1 MIARVERLFHGG
13 RRRLSRSEAL
23 IRLLRLPTS
32 ADAPTARG
40 LIMVQIDGLGERELR
55 RALDAGRLPF
65 LSRLLKQER
74 YQIHG
79 LYSGLPSST
88 PAVQGE
94 LFYGVRTAVPAF
106 GFIEPST
113 GRAAR
118 MSEPATARRVEDRL
132 TREGRKPLLSG
143 GSAYG
148 NIFTGGAAESHF
160 CASALGWGPVLSGL
174 RPIKAII
181 LGLAHLP
188 SLLRAGALLLIEA
201 GLAIVDAVRGVAAGQ
216 SLRDEIRFVPVR
228 VAVTVLLRELAIV
241 GASLDAARGLPII
254 HLNLLGYDEQAHRRG
269 PSSAFA
275 HWTLKGIDAAI
286 ERLWDA
292 AHSSHRRDYD
302 LWVYSDH
309 GQAEAQPFEA
319 LTGQDLRAA
328 LGGSP
333 SPVKRAP
340 TSHAHLLGRK
350 SDPPAADANA
360 PFDIAVLGRLGAVRL
375 KHGAD
380 RMRAA
385 EAAVAAGVPLTL
397 VRDTHGMVQAVT
409 PQGRY
414 ALPEQAAA
422 VLGQDHPYL
431 DQAAQDLEALG
442 RHPSGGD
449 FMVVGW
455 RAGGPSVTFNGEH
468 GAHGGPA
475 PDEVSAFALLPP
487 GAPVSGALLRPE
499 DLRRAA
505 RAWLD
510 VGGQRTPSRPDRLR
524 VMTYNVHSCLG
535 MDGRTLPER
544 IARVIASLNP
554 DVVCLQE
561 VDVERRRSGGVDQAL
576 AIAKALEMEF
586 HFHPSLRI
594 EEEQYG
600 NAILSRL
607 PMRVL
612 RAGPLPSPH
621 GEQRGA
627 IKVEIM
633 TPRGPVLIVNTH
645 LGVLPRERRPQAS
658 GLVRDG
664 WLESP
669 DGVPMMLCG
678 DFNAMPNSVVHRLLG
693 QHLRDGQR
701 TDGRKPKATWPGRL
715 PSARI
720 DHVFI
725 GPTMT
730 VKAVDVPRGALPR
743 IASDHLPL
751 VVDVA
756 WEVRE
761 SVCKEPLAVAPAQAG
776 AQEPHAP
783 KHGG

>member
-1 MIARVERLFHGG
+1 MIARVERLIHGG
-13 RRRLSRSEAL
+13 RRWLSRSEAL

-32 ADAPTARG
+32 AEAPMARG

-55 RALDAGRLPF
+55 RALEAGRLPF
-65 LSRLLKQER
+65 LSRLLDRER
-74 YQIHG
+74 YQIHR

-118 MSEPATARRVEDRL
+118 MSDPTTARRVEDRL
-132 TREGRKPLLSG
+132 TREGRAPLLSG

-174 RPIKAII
+174 QPLKAII

-188 SLLRAGALLLIEA
+188 SLLRAGALLVIEA
-201 GLAIVDAVRGVAAGQ
+201 GLAVVDAVRGVAAGQ
-216 SLRDEIRFVPVR
+216 SLREEIRFVPVR
-228 VAVTVLLRELAIV
+228 VAVTILLRELAIV

-292 AHSSHRRDYD
+292 AQRSQRRDYD
-302 LWVYSDH
+302 LWVTSDH

-319 LTGQDLRAA
+319 LTGRDLRAA

-333 SPVKRAP
+333 SEGQRAA
-340 TSHAHLLGRK
+340 TSHGHLLGRK
-350 SDPPAADANA
+350 TAPPAVDASA

-375 KHGAD
+375 KDGTD
-380 RMRAA
+380 RMAAA
-385 EAAVAAGVPLTL
+385 EAAVAAGVPMAL
-397 VRDTHGMVQAVT
+397 VRDAHGMVQAVT
-409 PQGRY
+409 PEGRH
-414 ALPEQAAA
+414 ALPEQAAS
-422 VLGQDHPYL
+422 VLGPDHPYL
-431 DQAAQDLEALG
+431 SQAAQDLEALG

-449 FMVVGW
+449 FMVIGW
-455 RAGGPSVTFNGEH
+455 RTGGPSVTFNGEH

-487 GAPVSGALLRPE
+487 GVPVPEGAPLRPE

-505 RAWLD
+505 REWLH
-510 VGGQRTPSRPDRLR
+510 VGGQMAPSRPDRLR

-544 IARVIASLNP
+544 VARVIASLNP

-586 HFHPSLRI
+586 HFHPSLRV

-633 TPRGPVLIVNTH
+633 TPRGPVLVVNTH
-645 LGVLPRERRPQAS
+645 LGVLPRERRPQAA

-664 WLESP
+664 WLDAP
-669 DGVPMMLCG
+669 GGVPQMLCG

-693 QHLRDGQR
+693 QHLRDSQR
-701 TDGRKPKATWPGRL
+701 TDNRKPKATWPGRL

-725 GPTMT
+725 SPTMT

-756 WEVRE
+756 WEVRGVRE
-761 SVCKEPLAVAPAQAG
+761 KEEMHPCPEG
-776 AQEPHAP
+776 AT
-783 KHGG
+783 GRF